1 VFFYFC
7 TYLGNSSGSSSHLLR
22 SLVSQIIQKHQDLA
36 TYVHDVYF
44 KSHPVPSKKALLV
57 LLPELLQGL
66 GSTRLVIDGV
76 DEWDAVE
83 QKELLRDLMQLLS
96 TDPSSYI
103 CKLLIASRDTLD
115 VSRNIRKKKKSV
127 VAMSLSE
134 GEESLAIA
142 QSIGDFVDKRLNE
155 LPDHFDTLDSDG
167 SILAQIKR
175 NLLDK
180 SNGTFLLE
188 FNSKSLNANRYVPVG
203 TIGSGLARVHLQS

>member
-1 VFFYFC
+1 
-7 TYLGNSSGSSSHLLR
+7 
-22 SLVSQIIQKHQDLA
+22 
-36 TYVHDVYF
+36 
-44 KSHPVPSKKALLV
+44 VPSKKALLV

-134 GEESLAIA
+134 REESLAIS

-155 LPDHFDTLDSDG
+155 LPDHFDTLDPDG
-167 SILAQIKR
+167 SIMA
-175 NLLDK
+175 
-180 SNGTFLLE
+180 
-188 FNSKSLNANRYVPVG
+188 
-203 TIGSGLARVHLQS
+203 

>member
-134 GEESLAIA
+134 REESLAIS

-155 LPDHFDTLDSDG
+155 LPDHFDTLDPDG
-167 SILAQIKR
+167 SIMA
-175 NLLDK
+175 
-180 SNGTFLLE
+180 
-188 FNSKSLNANRYVPVG
+188 
-203 TIGSGLARVHLQS
+203 